1 MKKGIKFLKIKNQED
16 EEERRGEEEEEEEKE
31 EENYKD
37 ERTKHFLLHVTLFA
51 LLQIGF
57 HSAFL
62 NKWVEFWNLLRLFN
76 SSHVFESL

>member
-1 MKKGIKFLKIKNQED
+1 MRG
-16 EEERRGEEEEEEEKE
+16 EEEDDDEEEEEESYE
-31 EENYKD
+31 D

-62 NKWVEFWNLLRLFN
+62 NKWVEF
-76 SSHVFESL
+76 

>member
-1 MKKGIKFLKIKNQED
+1 M
-16 EEERRGEEEEEEEKE
+16 RGEEEQEEEEE
-31 EENYKD
+31 DENYED

-62 NKWVEFWNLLRLFN
+62 NIWEEF
-76 SSHVFESL
+76 

>member
-1 MKKGIKFLKIKNQED
+1 MSVSLSYNRQSWSPYFLLFNGPINQKD
-16 EEERRGEEEEEEEKE
+16 FRKTGGGEEEEEEEE
-31 EENYKD
+31 EEEYYED

-62 NKWVEFWNLLRLFN
+62 SKWVE
-76 SSHVFESL
+76 V

>member
-1 MKKGIKFLKIKNQED
+1 M
-16 EEERRGEEEEEEEKE
+16 RGEEEEEEEGEEEE
-31 EENYKD
+31 EENQED

-62 NKWVEFWNLLRLFN
+62 NKWVEF
-76 SSHVFESL
+76 